1 MECDLY
7 RVEQGNKRHSD
18 ITVNKKTKSS
28 HHTSATEPKEI
39 QSFDETR
46 SRVECT
52 TEMNAILCDVK
63 MASKSSNVCDN
74 YANQSHMTCDYGI
87 ISDKG
92 ANKETSLSCKC
103 IVQLSPVDGSSSST
117 QQSCSCRA
125 PGDGP
130 SGEHCDNKCGGNY
143 STDLLDKVAVE
154 TAPPLPTHFLIEH
167 LSLSVTSDCV
177 QQLDEL
183 VKHFLTPAGNRKP
196 TGPMN
201 TIDHHHYLS
210 NYNFTITILN
220 TLHITFYD
228 NNHFFIISFFVLSQ
242 STQNA
247 VNCQT

>member
-7 RVEQGNKRHSD
+7 RVEQGNKRHSN
-18 ITVNKKTKSS
+18 ITVNQKTKSL
-28 HHTSATEPKEI
+28 HHTSATEPKEF

-74 YANQSHMTCDYGI
+74 YASQLHMTCDCGI
-87 ISDKG
+87 ISDEG

-103 IVQLSPVDGSSSST
+103 IMQLLPVDKSSST
-117 QQSCSCRA
+117 QQSYSCQA
-125 PGDGP
+125 PKEAP
-130 SGEHCDNKCGGNY
+130 SGEHYHNKCGDNY
-143 STDLLDKVAVE
+143 STYFPDKVAVK
-154 TAPPLPTHFLIEH
+154 TATPSSTQFLIEH
-167 LSLSVTSDCV
+167 LSLSVTSECV

-196 TGPMN
+196 IGPMN
-201 TIDHHHYLS
+201 TIGHHHYLS

-228 NNHFFIISFFVLSQ
+228 NNHFFIISFFVRSQ